1 MAGKK
6 KTTIKKVTP
15 TSGKPEIEK
24 RYKDELPP
32 QGSAKYKAYVM
43 QGLIK
48 EK

>member
-6 KTTIKKVTP
+6 KTIKKA
-15 TSGKPEIEK
+15 TSTSDKPEIEE

-32 QGSAKYKAYVM
+32 PGSAKYKAYVM